1 MFQNTHKVFFFEN
14 GLYHIPERK
23 YHSREKLENVL
34 NSKETRKEIM
44 LLFTLCKLKLV
55 VCSGISYYFQILKI
69 SENSSSAIENSSSG
83 VYYYFRY

>member
-1 MFQNTHKVFFFEN
+1 MFQNTHKGFFFEN

-44 LLFTLCKLKLV
+44 LPKNGSNYLKPP
-55 VCSGISYYFQILKI
+55 F
-69 SENSSSAIENSSSG
+69 SETEKST
-83 VYYYFRY
+83 